1 MAVTCIPLLGRNR
14 NSVYGGS
21 RNFVFRCS
29 CDLRRG
35 DIFLNHSRAYRGIRG
50 TVDQNEAARRPVTG
64 VGIEKQRNMRL
75 EFNETDFVHLQASG
89 RFVRQRIYVDT
100 MEDAQCS
107 DLGLPSGVFYEI
119 GSAKFEGCPVKPD
132 DPRMEFSRNFREMVR
147 RDEHVASAE
156 IDLLIQLQGHG
167 HGGGSPR

>member
-14 NSVYGGS
+14 NSAHGGS

-29 CDLRRG
+29 GDLRRG

-50 TVDQNEAARRPVTG
+50 RVDQNEAARRPVTG

-100 MEDAQCS
+100 MADTPS
-107 DLGLPSGVFYEI
+107 PDLGLPSWVFCEI
-119 GSAKFEGCPVKPD
+119 GAAQFDGSPVKPD
-132 DPRMEFSRNFREMVR
+132 DPAMEFPRTFRGIV
-147 RDEHVASAE
+147 
-156 IDLLIQLQGHG
+156 
-167 HGGGSPR
+167 